1 MVLKARTDLCLSS
14 FAIKERD
21 QHKMGKSKGGRK
33 KAVAVAPVDSPKS
46 DFIVEK
52 VLDRRVVKGRVE
64 YLLKW
69 KGFNES
75 FGKETME
82 TNSKVEQCE
91 RPAVCNDNTWE
102 PEDNLECPELINVF
116 LEKQRQAKELLIQ
129 ADRNKGK
136 RKSEDKD
143 SDDTKKIKTEPKG
156 FDRGLEPEKIIGATD
171 SSGELRF
178 MIKWKGCNDADLVPA
193 REANLKCP
201 QAVIAFYE
209 KRLTWSAADNDKA

>member
-1 MVLKARTDLCLSS
+1 
-14 FAIKERD
+14 
-21 QHKMGKSKGGRK
+21 MGKSKGGRK
-33 KAVAVAPVDSPKS
+33 KAVAAAPVDSPKS

-69 KGFNES
+69 KGFNDS
-75 FGKETME
+75 
-82 TNSKVEQCE
+82 
-91 RPAVCNDNTWE
+91 NDNTWE

-143 SDDTKKIKTEPKG
+143 SDDTKKMKTEPKG

>member
-69 KGFNES
+69 KGFND
-75 FGKETME
+75 
-82 TNSKVEQCE
+82 
-91 RPAVCNDNTWE
+91 NDNTWE